1 MCGFGLRDAV
11 RPLFGKRFVFPKED
25 VCLERQNLIDTIESE
40 FNDKREYA
48 INKCL
53 SLMFDGSPL
62 AVKNTGPGK
71 KRS

>member
-1 MCGFGLRDAV
+1 M
-11 RPLFGKRFVFPKED
+11 FVW
-25 VCLERQNLIDTIESE
+25 ERQNLIDTIESE

-71 KRS
+71 SAADYGEERNRCVP